1 MSVKL
6 TQMAFAIIAHSP
18 SETNAALA
26 SAWRS
31 GECYG
36 ILSPREALGFLGQG
50 DVALARLDVR
60 RSLDG
65 VEPGLSDLVELER
78 RGVRVLNRP
87 EALLAGHDK
96 LLTARLLE
104 SGCVPTPQ
112 TVFVGDDWSEL
123 ASLLPLVLKPR
134 FGSWGSDVFRVDDEA
149 ELRRLERE
157 LADRPWLVRGGA
169 IARELIPSIGFD
181 LRVLVARG
189 EVVGAVRRR
198 TSDGEWRSNV
208 SCGAQ
213 RIAAT
218 IEPRAA
224 RLALEAVEMTCL
236 DLAVVDIMPM
246 PGEGFCVL
254 EVNAAPD
261 FGLDYNSD
269 ENVFDLIG
277 ERLACAVAAGSRYRA
292 LDAA

>member
-1 MSVKL
+1 
-6 TQMAFAIIAHSP
+6 MAFAIVAHS
-18 SETNAALA
+18 STETNTALA
-26 SAWRS
+26 SAWRAS
-31 GECYG
+31 DSYG
-36 ILSPREALGFLGQG
+36 ILSPREALGFLGHG

-60 RSLDG
+60 RSLDA

-104 SGCVPTPQ
+104 SGCVPTPR
-112 TVFVGDDWSEL
+112 TVFVGDDWGEL
-123 ASLLPLVLKPR
+123 ASMLPLVLKPR
-134 FGSWGSDVFRVDDEA
+134 FGSWGADVFRVDDEG
-149 ELRRLERE
+149 ELRRLERK
-157 LADRPWLVRGGA
+157 LAGRPWLARGGA
-169 IARELIPSIGFD
+169 IAQELIPSIGFD

-208 SCGAQ
+208 SCGAR
-213 RIAAT
+213 RIT
-218 IEPRAA
+218 ETVEPRAA

-236 DLAVVDIMPM
+236 DLAVADIMPL

-261 FGLDYNSD
+261 FGLDYNTD
-269 ENVFDLIG
+269 ENVFDLVT
-277 ERLACAVAAGSRYRA
+277 ERLRFAAAVGSVFRA

>member
-1 MSVKL
+1 ML
-6 TQMAFAIIAHSP
+6 MAFAILAHSP
-18 SETNAALA
+18 SETNIALA
-26 SAWRS
+26 SAWR

-36 ILSPREALGFLGQG
+36 ILSPREALGFLGHG

-60 RSLDG
+60 RSLDA

-78 RGVRVLNRP
+78 RGVRILNRP

-104 SGCVPTPQ
+104 SGCVPTPR
-112 TVFVGDDWSEL
+112 TVFVGDDWREL
-123 ASLLPLVLKPR
+123 VSMLPLVLKPR
-134 FGSWGSDVFRVDDEA
+134 FGSWGADVFRVDDEST
-149 ELRRLERE
+149 LRRLERE
-157 LADRPWLVRGGA
+157 LAGRPWRRRGGA
-169 IARELIPSIGFD
+169 IAQELIAPIGFD

-189 EVVGAVRRR
+189 SVVGAVRRR
-198 TSDGEWRSNV
+198 TVDGEWRTTV

-213 RIAAT
+213 RIT
-218 IEPRAA
+218 ETVEPRAA
-224 RLALEAVEMTCL
+224 RMALEAVEMTCL
-236 DLAVVDIMPM
+236 DLAVVDIMPL

-261 FGLDYNSD
+261 FGLDYNHD
-269 ENVFDLIG
+269 ENVFELVAD
-277 ERLACAVAAGSRYRA
+277 RLDSVGSQFRA

>member
-1 MSVKL
+1 
-6 TQMAFAIIAHSP
+6 MAFAIVAHS
-18 SETNAALA
+18 STETNLALV
-26 SAWRS
+26 SAWRA

-36 ILSPREALGFLGQG
+36 ILNPREALGFLGSG

-78 RGVRVLNRP
+78 RGVRILNRP

-104 SGCVPTPQ
+104 SGCVPTPR

-123 ASLLPLVLKPR
+123 SSLLPLVIKPR
-134 FGSWGSDVFRVDDEA
+134 FGSWGADVFRVEDIST
-149 ELRRLERE
+149 LRRLARE
-157 LADRPWLVRGGA
+157 LAGRSWLVRGGA
-169 IARELIPSIGFD
+169 IAQELIPSIGFD

-189 EVVGAVRRR
+189 AVVGAARRR
-198 TSDGEWRSNV
+198 ASDGEWRMNV

-213 RIAAT
+213 RIAET
-218 IEPRAA
+218 VEPRAA
-224 RLALEAVEMTCL
+224 RLALEAVDMTCL
-236 DLAVVDIMPM
+236 DLAVVDIMPL
-246 PGEGFCVL
+246 PGNGFCVL

-261 FGLDYNSD
+261 FGLDYNAD
-269 ENVFDLIG
+269 QNVF
-277 ERLACAVAAGSRYRA
+277 LAVIEQLESAAAIGSRVSV

>member
-1 MSVKL
+1 ML
-6 TQMAFAIIAHSP
+6 MAFAIVAHSRT
-18 SETNAALA
+18 ETNTALA
-26 SAWRS
+26 SAWRAS
-31 GECYG
+31 DSYG
-36 ILSPREALGFLGQG
+36 ILSPREALGFLGHG

-60 RSLDG
+60 RSLDA

-104 SGCVPTPQ
+104 SGCVPTPR
-112 TVFVGDDWSEL
+112 TVFAGDDWGEL
-123 ASLLPLVLKPR
+123 VSLLPLVLKPR
-134 FGSWGSDVFRVDDEA
+134 FGSWGADVFRVDDEG
-149 ELRRLERE
+149 ELRRLERK
-157 LADRPWLVRGGA
+157 LAGRPWLVRGGA
-169 IARELIPSIGFD
+169 IAQELIPSIGFD

-198 TSDGEWRSNV
+198 TSDGEWRTNV
-208 SCGAQ
+208 SCGAR
-213 RIAAT
+213 RIAET
-218 IEPRAA
+218 VEPRAA

-236 DLAVVDIMPM
+236 DLAVADIMPL

-261 FGLDYNSD
+261 FGLDYNTD
-269 ENVFDLIG
+269 ENVFDLVA
-277 ERLACAVAAGSRYRA
+277 ERLTCAAAADSSLRA

>member
-1 MSVKL
+1 ML
-6 TQMAFAIIAHSP
+6 MAFAIVAHS
-18 SETNAALA
+18 STETNTALA
-26 SAWRS
+26 SAWRAS
-31 GECYG
+31 ECYG
-36 ILSPREALGFLGQG
+36 ILNPREALGFLGHG

-60 RSLDG
+60 RSLDA

-104 SGCVPTPQ
+104 SGCVPTPR

-134 FGSWGSDVFRVDDEA
+134 FGSWGADVFRVEDEA
-149 ELRRLERE
+149 ELRRLERK
-157 LADRPWLVRGGA
+157 LAGRPWLVRGGA
-169 IARELIPSIGFD
+169 IAQELIPSIGFD

-198 TSDGEWRSNV
+198 TSDGEWRTNV
-208 SCGAQ
+208 SCGAR
-213 RIAAT
+213 RIAET
-218 IEPRAA
+218 VEPRAA

-236 DLAVVDIMPM
+236 DLAVADIMPL

-261 FGLDYNSD
+261 FGLDYNTD
-269 ENVFDLIG
+269 ENVFDLVA
-277 ERLACAVAAGSRYRA
+277 ERLTCAAAADSSLRA

>member
-1 MSVKL
+1 
-6 TQMAFAIIAHSP
+6 MAFAIVAHS
-18 SETNAALA
+18 STETNTALA
-26 SAWRS
+26 SAWRAS
-31 GECYG
+31 DSYG
-36 ILSPREALGFLGQG
+36 ILSPREALGFLGHG

-60 RSLDG
+60 RSLDA

-104 SGCVPTPQ
+104 SGCVPTPR
-112 TVFVGDDWSEL
+112 TVFAGDDWGEL
-123 ASLLPLVLKPR
+123 VSLLPLVLKPR
-134 FGSWGSDVFRVDDEA
+134 FGSWGADVFRVDDEG
-149 ELRRLERE
+149 ELRRLERK
-157 LADRPWLVRGGA
+157 LAGRPWLVRGGA
-169 IARELIPSIGFD
+169 IAQELIPSIGFD

-198 TSDGEWRSNV
+198 TSDGEWRTNV
-208 SCGAQ
+208 SCGAR
-213 RIAAT
+213 RIAET
-218 IEPRAA
+218 VEPRAA

-236 DLAVVDIMPM
+236 DLAVADIMPL

-261 FGLDYNSD
+261 FGLDYNTD
-269 ENVFDLIG
+269 ENVFDLVT
-277 ERLACAVAAGSRYRA
+277 ERLRFAAAVGSVFRA

>member
-1 MSVKL
+1 
-6 TQMAFAIIAHSP
+6 MAFAIVAHS
-18 SETNAALA
+18 STETNTALA
-26 SAWRS
+26 SAWRAS
-31 GECYG
+31 DSYG
-36 ILSPREALGFLGQG
+36 ILSPREALGFLGHG

-60 RSLDG
+60 RSLDA

-104 SGCVPTPQ
+104 SGCVPTPR
-112 TVFVGDDWSEL
+112 TVFVGDDWGEL
-123 ASLLPLVLKPR
+123 VSLLPLVLKPR
-134 FGSWGSDVFRVDDEA
+134 FGSWGADVFRVDDEG
-149 ELRRLERE
+149 ELRRLERK
-157 LADRPWLVRGGA
+157 LAGRPWLARGGA
-169 IARELIPSIGFD
+169 IAQELIPSIGFD

-208 SCGAQ
+208 SCGAR
-213 RIAAT
+213 RIT
-218 IEPRAA
+218 ETVEPRAA

-236 DLAVVDIMPM
+236 DLAVADIMPL

-261 FGLDYNSD
+261 FGLDYNTD
-269 ENVFDLIG
+269 ENVFDLVT
-277 ERLACAVAAGSRYRA
+277 ERLRFAAAVGSVFRA